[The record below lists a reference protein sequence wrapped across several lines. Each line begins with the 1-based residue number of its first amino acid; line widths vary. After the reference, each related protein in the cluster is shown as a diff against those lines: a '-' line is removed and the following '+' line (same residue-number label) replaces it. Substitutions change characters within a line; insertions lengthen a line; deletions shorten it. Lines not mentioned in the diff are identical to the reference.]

1 MPKGNNIALDGQPES
16 TERLDLMQSFNC
28 GIFVFCGKKNFSQ
41 RHKARKGKL
50 LSRPLCR
57 P

>member
-28 GIFVFCGKKNFSQ
+28 GILYFVAKKNS
-41 RHKARKGKL
+41 RKGAK
-50 LSRPLCR
+50 PAKVNY
-57 P
+57 